1 MLAQVQA
8 GPSYFAAACG
18 ALVGNAAW
26 PCCCWLYIP
35 AALYKHQL
43 NGCNNKQQ
51 TSTRPGDFAIL
62 PAVVTPDIRQPIV
75 NQPNQLQTSQYGLG
89 DPDARFRVYVAN
101 RPPMLE
107 YQALA
112 QIQPLCRGEIALINQ
127 ACGNGWRK
135 VFNVYAK
142 LLFALPQ
149 TPLFTFHQH
158 AASWQDYRDSRL
170 LQNGSDTALLFSAP
184 QLEPITDRIHIIAGR
199 IFAKALLEQGLA
211 AQLQWL
217 NAEFAIDKRQRLL
230 VCPYFDYR
238 QLNNEKIDYLV
249 GLIRQ
254 LETF

>member
-1 MLAQVQA
+1 MV
-8 GPSYFAAACG
+8 S
-18 ALVGNAAW
+18 
-26 PCCCWLYIP
+26 
-35 AALYKHQL
+35 K
-43 NGCNNKQQ
+43 
-51 TSTRPGDFAIL
+51 
-62 PAVVTPDIRQPIV
+62 
-75 NQPNQLQTSQYGLG
+75 PNQIQTTSQYGLG
-89 DPDARFRVYVAN
+89 DPDARFCVYVAN

-184 QLEPITDRIHIIAGR
+184 QLEPVTDRIHIIAGR
-199 IFAKALLEQGLA
+199 TFAKALLEQGLA